1 MLSIY
6 SSETPPGSPQPGPS
20 TAPDDDTPPP
30 RRGRPPKRARPAPP
44 SDDDDSDSDDDAGNA
59 WKNSTDPDT
68 EPYRM
73 RFAPTREPGFQL
85 PRDQNWSPF
94 DLFSLF
100 FSRNSIDVIVKNTNI
115 FGNKL
120 KSDKSYFR
128 WFQLTL
134 KEFLPFL
141 GIVIFM
147 GLVEVPS
154 LVEYWND
161 DGFFG
166 QEFVRASGMNRTRFM
181 NILTALHLCDLEQD
195 RQNEIL
201 KARKEPYDPLFKLKP
216 LMNDLQLA
224 CKTYFVPGQN
234 ISIDERMV
242 AFKGRIG
249 MKQYIKDKPTKW
261 GFKLWVLASSDS
273 GYTYKFQ
280 VYTGKRLTQTNN
292 GLGYD
297 VVMGLM
303 DGLFR
308 QGYHLFCDNY
318 YSSPK
323 LCSDLFQR
331 GCFMTGTIR
340 ENRIGFPKNLDNPLP
355 VKAERGTSRWFRDG
369 QTIFVKWK
377 DTKVVCVISSYYPAT
392 GREMVER
399 GKGKLVGGRYVKE
412 RVNIPPAI
420 KGYNGHM
427 GGVDL
432 SDQLLKCYEII
443 RKSKKWWKTLFLHFI
458 DVAIVNS
465 FLRHKAIGGELN
477 HKMFRVNLARSLLSA
492 SEMQVNPSPGQGRP
506 PKSDVRAEH
515 CPVAISNEGLDQKS
529 TKASLGRKNCKLC
542 YDLNEKQMK
551 TPWKCS
557 KCLIPLCLQ
566 LDRNCFQK
574 WHSAECDHLR

>member
-1 MLSIY
+1 
-6 SSETPPGSPQPGPS
+6 
-20 TAPDDDTPPP
+20 
-30 RRGRPPKRARPAPP
+30 
-44 SDDDDSDSDDDAGNA
+44 
-59 WKNSTDPDT
+59 
-68 EPYRM
+68 
-73 RFAPTREPGFQL
+73 
-85 PRDQNWSPF
+85 
-94 DLFSLF
+94 
-100 FSRNSIDVIVKNTNI
+100 
-115 FGNKL
+115 
-120 KSDKSYFR
+120 
-128 WFQLTL
+128 
-134 KEFLPFL
+134 
-141 GIVIFM
+141 
-147 GLVEVPS
+147 
-154 LVEYWND
+154 
-161 DGFFG
+161 
-166 QEFVRASGMNRTRFM
+166 MNRTRFM

-216 LMNDLQLA
+216 LMSDLQLA

-261 GFKLWVLASSDS
+261 GFTLWILASSDS

-308 QGYHLFCDNY
+308 QGYHLFCDNF

-377 DTKVVCVISSYYPAT
+377 DTKVVCVISSCYPAT
-392 GREMVER
+392 RREMVER

-420 KGYNGHM
+420 KGYNGNM

-465 FLRHKAIGGELN
+465 FLIHKAIGGELN
-477 HKMFRVNLARSLLSA
+477 HKMF
-492 SEMQVNPSPGQGRP
+492 
-506 PKSDVRAEH
+506 
-515 CPVAISNEGLDQKS
+515 
-529 TKASLGRKNCKLC
+529 
-542 YDLNEKQMK
+542 
-551 TPWKCS
+551 
-557 KCLIPLCLQ
+557 
-566 LDRNCFQK
+566 
-574 WHSAECDHLR
+574 